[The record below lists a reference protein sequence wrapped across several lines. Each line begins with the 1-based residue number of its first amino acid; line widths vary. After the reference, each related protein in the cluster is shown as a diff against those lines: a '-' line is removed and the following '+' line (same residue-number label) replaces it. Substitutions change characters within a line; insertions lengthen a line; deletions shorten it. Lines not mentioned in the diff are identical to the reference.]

1 MRPNSSANSHPA
13 SSRIAV
19 CSWSLRAA
27 NPSELLARLAE
38 VDVHAVQLALSPLVN
53 DPQTWGNT
61 IDELRSGG
69 AWIISGMMAP
79 AGEDYSSLE
88 SIAATGGFRPDHTWF
103 SNRSHAEEVARLAA
117 RTGIGLVTT
126 HAGFIPKDA
135 ANPERAKIIDRLRI
149 LAGIFD
155 NYGVELA
162 FETGQETAENM
173 LAALDQLNG
182 DAGDGGAR
190 VGVNFDPANMILYG
204 TGDPVDSLRKLA
216 PRVRQIHIKDA
227 QPTKTPGTWGR
238 ETVAGRGAV
247 NWDAFFE
254 VAMQIC
260 PPVQFVIEREARNSK
275 ESDIAAA
282 RDLIAYHLVPQT
294 SRGVRLEA

>member
-1 MRPNSSANSHPA
+1 MALRAMRMNSSANHQPA

-19 CSWSLRAA
+19 CSWSLHAA
-27 NPSELLARLAE
+27 NPSELLEQLMRL
-38 VDVHAVQLALSPLVN
+38 DISSVQLALSPLVHH
-53 DPQTWGNT
+53 PEAWGNT

-69 AWIISGMMAP
+69 VWIVSGMMAP

-88 SIAATGGFRPDHTWF
+88 SIALTGGFRPDHTWF
-103 SNRSHAEEVARLAA
+103 NNRNHAEEVARLAA

-135 ANPERAKIIDRLRI
+135 ANPERAKIIDRLKI
-149 LAGIFD
+149 LAATFD

-162 FETGQETAENM
+162 FETGQETAESM
-173 LAALDQLNG
+173 IEALDQL
-182 DAGDGGAR
+182 DGAR

-216 PRVRQIHIKDA
+216 PRVRQVHIKDA

-238 ETVAGRGAV
+238 ETVAGRGSV
-247 NWDAFFE
+247 DWDALFE
-254 VAMQIC
+254 VAMEIS
-260 PPVQFVIEREARNSK
+260 PPLHFVIEREARNSK

-282 RDLIAYHLVPQT
+282 RDLIAYHLVPQPN
-294 SRGVRLEA
+294 RGMRLEA